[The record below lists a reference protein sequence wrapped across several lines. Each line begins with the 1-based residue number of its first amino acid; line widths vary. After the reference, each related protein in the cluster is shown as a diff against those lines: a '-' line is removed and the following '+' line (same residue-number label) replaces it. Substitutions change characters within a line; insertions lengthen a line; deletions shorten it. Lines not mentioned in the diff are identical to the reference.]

1 MGFHFLRYAN
11 AAGTVEYLPSMY
23 GSGDN
28 QLILFPNG
36 MVSLVMAKTSAE
48 VLGAEKTSSDA
59 GPVTIRAVER
69 IAPF

>member
-1 MGFHFLRYAN
+1 
-11 AAGTVEYLPSMY
+11 
-23 GSGDN
+23 
-28 QLILFPNG
+28 
-36 MVSLVMAKTSAE
+36 